1 MRTRHQA
8 GSVQDV
14 SGGKKRKWALKYW
27 DADGHR
33 RFHTLK
39 AKTKSGAQSEAT
51 EFLAPVNRER
61 QSRQKGVEMMLAAYT
76 EHVYVPFGLRK
87 WKGSTAI
94 TTVQRIRQHIIGGE
108 LGSVA
113 ISKLDRETMQS
124 FLDKRG
130 LSSRSLVNHLRFDLQ
145 AICRLAVADGLM
157 PRNQAEALYTPRSCE
172 MPSQPVMTAEQV
184 MQAMT
189 VLDIRERAFCRLA
202 IFAGMRPGEIIALRW
217 SDIQDGMALVDD
229 RIYKGEQ
236 GTTKNSKARGVSLS
250 PAVVRDLET
259 WRNSAT
265 ASEYVFASE
274 NPASPVKYENL
285 WQRSIKPRFSKIGLA
300 WADFRCMRR
309 TNSTLMKAAGAD
321 VKVSADQRGH
331 GVNVSLAEY
340 THSTDGQKA
349 EAVRQLERLIQ

>member
-14 SGGKKRKWALKYW
+14 SGGKKKKWALKYW
-27 DADGHR
+27 DAGGHR
-33 RFHTLK
+33 RFHTLT
-39 AKTKSGAQSEAT
+39 AKTKSGAQAEAT
-51 EFLAPVNRER
+51 DFLAPVNRER
-61 QSRQKGVEMMLAAYT
+61 QSRQKGAEMTLGAYA
-76 EHVYVPFGLRK
+76 EHVYLPFGLRK

-94 TTVQRIRQHIIGGE
+94 TTAQRIRQHVIGGE
-108 LGSVA
+108 LGTVA

-130 LSSRSLVNHLRFDLQ
+130 LASRSLVNHLRFDLQ
-145 AICRLAVADGLM
+145 AVCRLAVADGLM
-157 PRNQAEALYTPRSCE
+157 LRNQAEALYTPRSCE

-184 MQAMT
+184 VQAMDIM
-189 VLDIRERAFCRLA
+189 DIRERAFCRLA

-217 SDIQDGMALVDD
+217 SDIHDGMALVDD
-229 RIYKGEQ
+229 RIYKGKQ
-236 GTTKNSKARGVSLS
+236 DTTKNSKSRAVALS
-250 PAVVRDLET
+250 PMVLRDLET
-259 WRNSAT
+259 WRHFAG
-265 ASEYVFASE
+265 ASQFVFASE
-274 NPASPVKYENL
+274 NPASPMKYENL
-285 WQRSIKPRFSKIGLA
+285 WQRSIKPRFSKMGLA

-349 EAVRQLERLIQ
+349 EAVRQLERFVQ